1 MGSFGEASRRWNAF
15 TLMATTIR
23 IRRLP
28 LSSFARRHHV
38 LYVMMVG
45 IAAIAAAMTH
55 RTRLGLAAGGRP
67 FTVQLRV
74 LPSGRMAAP
83 VGARAPSVLHGA
95 GASTPLPAAQKQHL
109 LHTTPAPSVSVT
121 YE

>member
-1 MGSFGEASRRWNAF
+1 
-15 TLMATTIR
+15 MATTIR

-45 IAAIAAAMTH
+45 VAAIGAAMTH
-55 RTRLGLAAGGRP
+55 KTRLGLAAGGRP

-74 LPSGRMAAP
+74 LSAGRMPGAA
-83 VGARAPSVLHGA
+83 GTRSSADLHGA
-95 GASTPLPAAQKQHL
+95 GANTPLSAAEKQHL